1 MLVQVAF
8 SFKLIFNFLK
18 RKQKHK
24 RNFILDKRTD
34 SLRNSPEF
42 SNLAKLILDFA
53 QSNEILYCPS
63 PGNWGDALIN
73 LGTKQFLDFY
83 GIKHT
88 EATRQQI
95 SDEFHDDTKLNEK
108 VLIVGGGGGWCEN
121 WPTTRSF
128 VEEMSN
134 LFKNVVVL
142 PTTFELPL
150 LAQANNVIYFSRGRL
165 GQVPSTPHTIF
176 CHDMAFFIDLEVP
189 HQEPSLWRLIA
200 FRGDKEKADESIS
213 HPQQV
218 DLSLLGNSYSSVEP
232 FFEIV
237 NRFNRVYTDRLHV
250 AIAAS
255 LLHKTTF
262 LMSGNYGKSYDVWD
276 SSISENYP
284 NTKYLPWKEARKAL
298 E

>member
-8 SFKLIFNFLK
+8 SFKLIFNILK

-88 EATRQQI
+88 QATRQQI

-150 LAQANNVIYFSRGRL
+150 LDQADNVIYFSRGRL
-165 GQVPSTPHTIF
+165 GQDPSTPHTIF

-218 DLSLLGNSYSSVEP
+218 DVSLLGNSYSNVEP
-232 FFEIV
+232 FFEII
-237 NRFNRVYTDRLHV
+237 NRFNCIYTDRLHV

-255 LLHKTTF
+255 LLHKKTF
-262 LMSGNYGKSYDVWD
+262 LLPGNYGKAYDVWQ
-276 SSISENYP
+276 SSISANYP
-284 NTKYLPWKEARKAL
+284 ESGYLTWTEATNYFD
-298 E
+298 

>member
-150 LAQANNVIYFSRGRL
+150 LAQADNVIYFSRGRL

-262 LMSGNYGKSYDVWD
+262 LMSGNYAKSYDVWD